1 LETVERRVCFAN
13 ERADLTSYLGYFA
26 IIWFTW
32 LQNTL
37 FDVRFSNDSAFE
49 RMCKL
54 LQFGVMTG
62 FAITGPGYNTHWETH
77 QDAENSIQAFQ
88 ALSLI
93 LMASRLILTFQYGI
107 AYLLLRKY
115 KKAHLPMAA
124 HMAVLFTSAMLFLGM
139 SFAFTRTSSE
149 KVLIGWYTIVACEAL
164 AISMISGQ
172 VSFLSFRATVIVE
185 RLGLLTLIVLG
196 EGIIGMCEAINKI
209 GSDNVYSSDI
219 IGTIICSVGILY
231 FMWMLYF
238 DQISPDR
245 MGTIR
250 EHFWVILHFP
260 FHVCVILVVEGLS
273 RLAIWRKLTEITTR
287 LQSSFVHL
295 SAHLNATDLA
305 DQIEDSLNKQLNNF
319 TSFQGSDIMAPDF
332 SVYYKQIDDA
342 AGDRTLIEASL
353 NKTFTGALTWVCNNL
368 KVKVAGPDSTIETD
382 YLDKIYA
389 SFATVFV
396 YFFTFAGAFLVLLA
410 VLFLLGKR
418 RKLRGELLAVCVRAI
433 CGVVISCLAIMAV
446 PTVAEREGSAYRA
459 YMFSAWML
467 PTVLLVYLFVV
478 VVDNLLIRYVH
489 SVVRWRM
496 RVHRKVLEA

>member
-1 LETVERRVCFAN
+1 
-13 ERADLTSYLGYFA
+13 
-26 IIWFTW
+26 
-32 LQNTL
+32 
-37 FDVRFSNDSAFE
+37 
-49 RMCKL
+49 MCKL

-62 FAITGPGYNTHWETH
+62 FAITGPGYNTHWESH
-77 QDAENSIQAFQ
+77 QDAQNSIQAFQ

-93 LMASRLILTFQYGI
+93 LMASRLVLTFQYGV
-107 AYLLLRKY
+107 AFLLLKDY
-115 KKAHLPMAA
+115 KKSHTPMAA

-139 SFAFTRTSSE
+139 SFTFTRTSSQ
-149 KVLIGWYTIVACEAL
+149 KVLIGWYIIVAVEAL
-164 AISMISGQ
+164 SISMISGQ
-172 VSFLSFRATVIVE
+172 VNFLSFRATVIVE

-273 RLAIWRKLTEITTR
+273 RLAIWRKLTEITIR
-287 LQSSFVHL
+287 LQSSFVFL
-295 SAHLNATDLA
+295 SARLDAKDLV
-305 DQIEDSLNKQLNNF
+305 DQIEDTLNRQLNNF

-332 SVYYKQIDDA
+332 SVYYKE
-342 AGDRTLIEASL
+342 IEAANGDKTIIEESF

-368 KVKVAGPDSTIETD
+368 KVKIPEPESTIETD
-382 YLDKIYA
+382 YLESIYA
-389 SFATVFV
+389 SFSTVFV
-396 YFFTFAGAFLVLLA
+396 YFFTFAGMFLVLLA
-410 VLFLLGKR
+410 ILFLLGKR

-446 PTVAEREGSAYRA
+446 PKLAQKQGSAYTA

-467 PTVLLVYLFVV
+467 PTVLVVYLVV
-478 VVDNLLIRYVH
+478 IVVDNLLIRYVH
-489 SVVRWRM
+489 NVVRWR
-496 RVHRKVLEA
+496 REWVHLHH